1 MAKAK
6 GLGLAGRVK
15 AKEGLQARKT
25 SFLNKLSPEVAEE
38 LLTEIKSWIANQTVP
53 RTVFIQVVQD
63 AGREH
68 GDTLLASFSDGK
80 LVTIE
85 KYLRDGVL

>member
-1 MAKAK
+1 MAKK
-6 GLGLAGRVK
+6 GLGIADKIK
-15 AKEGLQARKT
+15 ARAVSPARNT
-25 SFLNKLSPEVAEE
+25 SFLDKLSPAVAAE
-38 LLTEIKSWIANQTVP
+38 LLTEIKSWLANQTVP
-53 RTVFIQVVQD
+53 RTVFIRIVQD

-85 KYLRDGVL
+85 KYLRDGAI

>member
-1 MAKAK
+1 MAKK
-6 GLGLAGRVK
+6 GLGLADRVK
-15 AKEGLQARKT
+15 AKAGVAVRNK
-25 SFLNKLSPEVAEE
+25 SFLNKLSPDVADE
-38 LLTEIKSWIANQTVP
+38 LLTEIKSGLANQTIP
-53 RTVFIQVVQD
+53 RTVFIRIVQD

-85 KYLRDGVL
+85 KYLRDGAI